1 MTEQEAREKWCPM
14 GRVLYE
20 DNVIGGT
27 YNRMEGNGEGS
38 SLSLCLASDCAM
50 WVWDRKGKIV
60 RLENGEIEYWKS
72 WPEEEWQGHCGL
84 IRGNK

>member
-20 DNVIGGT
+20 DNVVGGT

-50 WVWDRKGKIV
+50 WVWEYSRPELTQGEWEGK
-60 RLENGEIEYWKS
+60 
-72 WPEEEWQGHCGL
+72 CGL
-84 IRGNK
+84 IRRR